1 MSVDRTERESVRT
14 TPFTEALSQLN
25 DRALR
30 RLLGARAFLRGYDYV
45 RRQAVT
51 DVLMEDLSARG
62 SVRGTEPDPYAVKL
76 QVTPAGFT
84 SECSCPAF
92 PKINGHCKHVAALL
106 IALRDQVRPKQPR
119 AELQTNGT
127 GSHPHGSSALVDP
140 FGPRDRSDRPSG
152 GSVASLDRSDPRET
166 PRSPPIGSPDPRDS
180 GRGGL
185 GSDPRDSRDDGLGGS
200 RRARRRARK
209 LAAQRPGHGPGHGGP
224 GLGGPHGVHDASSPD
239 RVFSGAS
246 GASGARGGRPGFT
259 VEGRHDRSEHP
270 DRDRARGSSEAR
282 GASSHGVDAWLP
294 EPMPPAPKTIEYR
307 MQVRAGALSI
317 SLLDPD
323 ARSPLSATALLQFQ
337 AQRPTADREA
347 LRVLARLEND
357 GPRRVG
363 IEVRGEDAADLLPH
377 LKGRRVILEPQMMEL
392 RFGDEPL
399 RPRFDLELG
408 PDGTTVLVKTT
419 FQRAG
424 DPRKFTLNQGGWFEG
439 SPGWH
444 VDGQEGWARPIDR
457 RVSPGSIRRLMRT
470 AYISESIDNLPSL
483 IAQGLPRVALEVGA
497 ELPDLSQV
505 ADVIDITP
513 TFRLRAGGSLTEA
526 RVSLRAAYDD
536 VEIDVRADGM
546 TPPVLVKPPVRTA
559 AGREGDE
566 DSGPRRLAASK
577 RATVIRC
584 DIAAQQ
590 EATTNLRALG
600 LKADEDGMGFVA
612 RGDDAIQFWT
622 EAVGSLP
629 DDWDLFIPDDLV
641 DVQVRTSAL
650 AANARVSSGVDWLS
664 LRLSF
669 ESEGIAVT
677 QEELGRCLA
686 EGRRYVR
693 LQDGS
698 FAKIDVDK
706 VKAVLLRQ
714 AEILATGGGQG
725 SRLPLSQAGRIQ
737 ELLEQVGKANVSAD
751 TRELFGKLANI
762 DEIKGVKKPRNLK
775 AVLRPYQ
782 EQGFQWLWFLH
793 EIGSGGIL
801 ADDMGLGKTVQTI
814 ALLLAVKSLVE
825 KDAKADGKKKF
836 KALIVAPTSVVTNWE
851 RELDKFSPS
860 LSHMVWHGADRKQ
873 RADELEDAD
882 IVITSYALLRRDEA
896 MLATLDL
903 RYAILD
909 EAQNIKNPMSATAR
923 AAKRLKADRRLAL
936 TGTPIENR
944 LSEIWSIFDF
954 VSPGLLGPLEKF
966 EERYARPIDGGDQKA
981 GRRLRATIHPFILR
995 RTKSEVAKDLPE
1007 KIETDQFC
1015 ELTGEQAALYAAVF
1029 KEVRAQVMGEVERQ
1043 GMAKSHIQILA
1054 GLTRLRQAAC
1064 DPRLLGLPR
1073 DFGDEDSGK
1082 LVALRELI
1090 QTSVAGGHRV
1100 LVFSQFVSML
1110 TLIRKAMTEDG
1121 VAYEY
1126 LDGSTKDRQ
1135 ARVENFQRE
1144 DGPPIFL
1151 ISLKAGGAGLNL
1163 TAADTVIHFDPWWN
1177 PAVEDQATD
1186 RAHRIGQTRVVTQYK
1201 LIAKGTIEEKILEL
1215 GSKKRELTAAVLS
1228 EDIGGAKKLTKG
1240 DLEDLFKFDS

>member
-1 MSVDRTERESVRT
+1 MESREDREPRS

-45 RRQAVT
+45 RRAAVT
-51 DVLMEDLSARG
+51 DIVMEELSATG
-62 SVRGTEPDPYAVKL
+62 KVRGTDPEPYSVKL

-92 PKINGHCKHVAALL
+92 SKINGHCKHVAALL

-119 AELQTNGT
+119 PEPGTNGT
-127 GSHPHGSSALVDP
+127 GHGLDSSRSLPGASDGPHPQLGMAL
-140 FGPRDRSDRPSG
+140 
-152 GSVASLDRSDPRET
+152 
-166 PRSPPIGSPDPRDS
+166 PP
-180 GRGGL
+180 RGGGNEPRGGGNEPRGEARGPGNDVRNDR
-185 GSDPRDSRDDGLGGS
+185 GSDPRGNDPRGDDGLGGS

-209 LAAQRPGHGPGHGGP
+209 LAVQRPGGPVGVGPGGG
-224 GLGGPHGVHDASSPD
+224 GGGGGD
-239 RVFSGAS
+239 
-246 GASGARGGRPGFT
+246 RGGRPSFSI
-259 VEGRHDRSEHP
+259 EGRSHDPHRDRGHGG
-270 DRDRARGSSEAR
+270 DRDRDRSSG
-282 GASSHGVDAWLP
+282 GASGHGVDAWLP
-294 EPMPPAPKTIEYR
+294 EPMPPAPRTIEYR
-307 MQVRAGALSI
+307 MQVRAGGLSV

-323 ARSPLSATALLQFQ
+323 SPPPRTPLSATALLQFQ
-337 AQRPTADREA
+337 LQKPTADRDA

-363 IEVRGEDAADLLPH
+363 TDVRGEDAADLLPL

-444 VDGQEGWARPIDR
+444 VDAQEGWARPIDR

-505 ADVIDITP
+505 ADVIDIKP
-513 TFRLRAGGSLTEA
+513 TFRLRAGGALTEA

-546 TPPVLVKPPVRTA
+546 TPPVLVKAPIDRRA
-559 AGREGDE
+559 SGSEDDE
-566 DSGPRRLAASK
+566 SSGPRRLAASK

-590 EATTNLRALG
+590 EATNSLRTLG
-600 LKADEDGMGFVA
+600 LKADEDGMGFIA

-629 DDWDLFIPDDLV
+629 EDWDLFIPDDLV
-641 DVQVRTSAL
+641 DVQVRTSSL
-650 AANARVSSGVDWLS
+650 QANARVSSGVDWLS

-669 ESEGIAVT
+669 DSEGIAVT

-698 FAKIDVDK
+698 FAKIDADK

-737 ELLEQVGKANVSAD
+737 ELLDQVGKANVTAD
-751 TRELFGKLANI
+751 AKDLFGKLANI
-762 DEIKGVKKPRNLK
+762 EEIKVVKKPRNLK
-775 AVLRPYQ
+775 AQLRPYQ
-782 EQGFQWLWFLH
+782 EQGFQWLSFLH

-814 ALLLAVKSLVE
+814 ALLLSVKAAVE

-860 LSHMVWHGADRKQ
+860 LRHMVWHGADRKE
-873 RADELEDAD
+873 RIDDLDDAD
-882 IVITSYALLRRDEA
+882 IVITSYALLRRDEEL
-896 MLATLDL
+896 LAKLDL

-909 EAQNIKNPMSATAR
+909 EAQNIKNPLSATAR

-981 GRRLRATIHPFILR
+981 AKRLRATIHPFILR

-1015 ELTGEQAALYAAVF
+1015 ELTGEQSALYAAVF

-1073 DFGDEDSGK
+1073 QFGDDDSGK

-1110 TLIRKAMTEDG
+1110 TIIRRALTEDG

-1126 LDGSTKDRQ
+1126 LDGSTKDRR

-1186 RAHRIGQTRVVTQYK
+1186 RAHRIGQTRVVTNYK

-1215 GSKKRELTAAVLS
+1215 GGKKRELVGAVLS
-1228 EDIGGAKKLTKG
+1228 EDIGGAKKLTKT
-1240 DLEDLFKFDS
+1240 DLEELFK

>member
-1 MSVDRTERESVRT
+1 MGELE
-14 TPFTEALSQLN
+14 
-25 DRALR
+25 
-30 RLLGARAFLRGYDYV
+30 
-45 RRQAVT
+45 
-51 DVLMEDLSARG
+51 ARG
-62 SVRGTEPDPYAVKL
+62 SVRGTDPEPNAVKL
-76 QVTPAGFT
+76 QVTPSGFT

-119 AELQTNGT
+119 PEHAAHAANANG
-127 GSHPHGSSALVDP
+127 GGPGGGDRDRGERFGSSANL
-140 FGPRDRSDRPSG
+140 DRPEG
-152 GSVASLDRSDPRET
+152 GQALRGAAPADRNVE
-166 PRSPPIGSPDPRDS
+166 GE
-180 GRGGL
+180 GG
-185 GSDPRDSRDDGLGGS
+185 GGS

-209 LAAQRPGHGPGHGGP
+209 LASQRPGQP
-224 GLGGPHGVHDASSPD
+224 
-239 RVFSGAS
+239 
-246 GASGARGGRPGFT
+246 GGRPGFAT
-259 VEGRHDRSEHP
+259 DAPHPRDRSHDHGP
-270 DRDRARGSSEAR
+270 RGGS
-282 GASSHGVDAWLP
+282 GHGVDAWLP

-307 MQVRAGALSI
+307 MQVRPGGLSV

-323 ARSPLSATALLQFQ
+323 ARSPLSASALLQFQ
-337 AQRPTADREA
+337 AQKPTADREA
-347 LRVLARLEND
+347 LRVLARLENE

-363 IEVRGEDAADLLPH
+363 IDVRGEDAADLLPH
-377 LKGRRVILEPQMMEL
+377 LKGRRVLLEPQMMEL

-408 PDGTTVLVKTT
+408 PDGTTVIVRTS

-424 DPRKFTLNQGGWFEG
+424 DPRKFSLNQGGWFEG

-444 VDGQEGWARPIDR
+444 VDAQEGWARPIDR

-505 ADVIDITP
+505 ADVVDIAP
-513 TFRLRAGGSLTEA
+513 TFRLRAGGTLTEA

-546 TPPVLVKPPVRTA
+546 TPPVLVKPPR
-559 AGREGDE
+559 AGDGDDEG
-566 DSGPRRLAASK
+566 GPRRLPASK

-590 EATTNLRALG
+590 EATSSLRSLG

-612 RGDDAIQFWT
+612 RGDDALQFWT

-641 DVQVRTSAL
+641 DVQVRTTAL

-698 FAKIDVDK
+698 FAKIDAEK

-725 SRLPLSQAGRIQ
+725 GKLPLSQAGRIQ
-737 ELLEQVGKANVSAD
+737 ELLDQVGKANVSAD
-751 TRELFGKLANI
+751 TKDLFGKLANI
-762 DEIKGVKKPRNLK
+762 EEIKGIKKPRNLK
-775 AVLRPYQ
+775 AQLRPYQ
-782 EQGFQWLWFLH
+782 EQGFQWLWFLD

-814 ALLLAVKSLVE
+814 ALLLAVKSAVE

-836 KALIVAPTSVVTNWE
+836 RALIVAPTSVVTNWE
-851 RELDKFSPS
+851 RELDKFAPS
-860 LSHMVWHGADRKQ
+860 LSHLVWHGADRKQ

-896 MLATLDL
+896 LLASLDL

-909 EAQNIKNPMSATAR
+909 EAQNIKNPLSATAR

-954 VSPGLLGPLEKF
+954 VSPGLLGPLDKF
-966 EERYARPIDGGDQKA
+966 EERYARPIDGGDPKA
-981 GRRLRATIHPFILR
+981 AKRLRATIHPFILR

-1015 ELTGEQAALYAAVF
+1015 ELTGEQASLYAAVF

-1043 GMAKSHIQILA
+1043 GIAKSHLQILA
-1054 GLTRLRQAAC
+1054 GLTRLRQASC

-1073 DFGDEDSGK
+1073 DFKDEDSGK
-1082 LVALRELI
+1082 LVAMRELVQI
-1090 QTSVAGGHRV
+1090 SIAGGHRV
-1100 LVFSQFVSML
+1100 LIFSQFVSML
-1110 TLIRKAMTEDG
+1110 TLIRKALTEDG
-1121 VAYEY
+1121 VTYEY
-1126 LDGSTKDRQ
+1126 LDGSTKDRH
-1135 ARVENFQRE
+1135 ARVENFQRP
-1144 DGPPIFL
+1144 DGPPVFL

-1163 TAADTVIHFDPWWN
+1163 TSADTVIHFDPWWN

-1186 RAHRIGQTRVVTQYK
+1186 RAHRIGQTRVVTTYR

-1215 GSKKRELTAAVLS
+1215 GGKKRELVGAVLS
-1228 EDIGGAKKLTKG
+1228 EDVGGAKKLTKG
-1240 DLEDLFKFDS
+1240 DLEDLFKFDA

>member
-1 MSVDRTERESVRT
+1 M
-14 TPFTEALSQLN
+14 
-25 DRALR
+25 
-30 RLLGARAFLRGYDYV
+30 GARAFLRGYDYV
-45 RRQAVT
+45 RRAAVT
-51 DVLMEDLSARG
+51 DIVMEELEARG
-62 SVRGTEPDPYAVKL
+62 AVRGTDPEPYAVKIN
-76 QVTPAGFT
+76 VTPSGFT
-84 SECSCPAF
+84 SDCSCPAF

-119 AELQTNGT
+119 AEARAEGGANGS
-127 GSHPHGSSALVDP
+127 GGHGPPSGDALLPRSSADRGSSA
-140 FGPRDRSDRPSG
+140 
-152 GSVASLDRSDPRET
+152 SLPGYEGAPRE
-166 PRSPPIGSPDPRDS
+166 RGDRAAGGGGGGE
-180 GRGGL
+180 GRGG
-185 GSDPRDSRDDGLGGS
+185 DDGLGGS

-209 LAAQRPGHGPGHGGP
+209 LAAQRPGDTQGGHGR
-224 GLGGPHGVHDASSPD
+224 A
-239 RVFSGAS
+239 AS
-246 GASGARGGRPGFT
+246 GESSQGSHGRGRPGFS
-259 VEGRHDRSEHP
+259 VDGRGHERES
-270 DRDRARGSSEAR
+270 GR
-282 GASSHGVDAWLP
+282 GAAHGVDAWLP

-307 MQVRAGALSI
+307 MQVRAGALTV

-323 ARSPLSATALLQFQ
+323 ARTPLSATALLQFQ
-337 AQRPTADREA
+337 AQKPTGDREA

-363 IEVRGEDAADLLPH
+363 IEVRGEDASDLLPH

-424 DPRKFTLNQGGWFEG
+424 DPRKLPLSQGGWFEG

-444 VDGQEGWARPIDR
+444 VDAQEGWARPIDR
-457 RVSPGSIRRLMRT
+457 RVSPGSIRRLLRT

-505 ADVIDITP
+505 ADVVDYAP

-526 RVSLRAAYDD
+526 RVSLRAAYED
-536 VEIDVRADGM
+536 VEVDVRADGM
-546 TPPVLVKPPVRTA
+546 TPPVLVKPPRATN
-559 AGREGDE
+559 EGE
-566 DSGPRRLAASK
+566 GEESGGPRRLAASK

-590 EATTNLRALG
+590 EATSSLRALG
-600 LKADEDGMGFVA
+600 LKADEDGMGFIA
-612 RGDDAIQFWT
+612 RGDDALQFWT

-629 DDWDLFIPDDLV
+629 EEWDLFIPDDLV
-641 DVQVRTSAL
+641 DVQVRTSSL
-650 AANARVSSGVDWLS
+650 TANARVSSGVDWLS

-669 ESEGIAVT
+669 ESEGVAVT

-698 FAKIDVDK
+698 FAKIDVEK

-737 ELLEQVGKANVSAD
+737 ELLEQVGKANVTAD
-751 TRELFGKLANI
+751 AKDLFGKLQHI
-762 DEIKGVKKPRNLK
+762 EEIKVVKKPRNLK
-775 AVLRPYQ
+775 AQLRPYQ
-782 EQGFQWLWFLH
+782 EQGFQWLSFLD

-814 ALLLAVKSLVE
+814 ALLLSVKAAVE

-836 KALIVAPTSVVTNWE
+836 KCLIVAPTSVVTNWE

-882 IVITSYALLRRDEA
+882 VVITSYALLRRDEA

-909 EAQNIKNPMSATAR
+909 EAQNIKNPLSATAR

-966 EERYARPIDGGDQKA
+966 EERYARPIDAGDQKA
-981 GRRLRATIHPFILR
+981 AKRLRATIHPFILR

-1073 DFGDEDSGK
+1073 EFGDDDSGK
-1082 LVALRELI
+1082 LVALRELV

-1110 TLIRKAMTEDG
+1110 TLIRRALEEDG

-1186 RAHRIGQTRVVTQYK
+1186 RAHRIGQTKVVTNYK

-1215 GSKKRELTAAVLS
+1215 GGKKRELTAAVLS

-1240 DLEDLFKFDS
+1240 DLEELFK